1 MEKFEQEIFN
11 TISEGVEK
19 LNEYVEK
26 GSIINNLNIIPI
38 NNNGYI
44 FVYSVRQKFEKKE
57 NNRDKNNEKNHF
69 YLLEN
74 KFSDRKPGYKKEYN
88 EGKTERNIKPN
99 MEKMLKD
106 VLGNDGFDNTDYN
119 NRRTEKNRRKNNYEN
134 KKKYK

>member
-1 MEKFEQEIFN
+1 MEKFEQKVFN
-11 TISEGVEK
+11 TINEGVEK

-26 GSIINNLNIIPI
+26 GLIINNLNIVPI
-38 NNNGYI
+38 NNSGYI

>member
-1 MEKFEQEIFN
+1 MEKFEQEVYN

-57 NNRDKNNEKNHF
+57 NNRDKNTEKN
-69 YLLEN
+69 L
-74 KFSDRKPGYKKEYN
+74 SDRKPGYKKEYN

>member
-1 MEKFEQEIFN
+1 MEKFEQEIFI

-26 GSIINNLNIIPI
+26 GSIINNLNIIT
-38 NNNGYI
+38 NNNVGYT

-57 NNRDKNNEKNHF
+57 NNRDKNNEKN
-69 YLLEN
+69 L
-74 KFSDRKPGYKKEYN
+74 SDRKPGYKKEYN
-88 EGKTERNIKPN
+88 EGKSERNIKPS

-106 VLGNDGFDNTDYN
+106 VLGSDGFDNTDYN
-119 NRRTEKNRRKNNYEN
+119 NRRSEKNRRKNNYEN

>member
-26 GSIINNLNIIPI
+26 GLIINNLNIVPI
-38 NNNGYI
+38 NNSGYI

-57 NNRDKNNEKNHF
+57 NNRDKNTEKN
-69 YLLEN
+69 L
-74 KFSDRKPGYKKEYN
+74 SDRKPGYKKEYN

-119 NRRTEKNRRKNNYEN
+119 NRRSEKNRRKNNYEN

>member
-1 MEKFEQEIFN
+1 MEKFEQKVFI
-11 TISEGVEK
+11 TINEGVEK

-57 NNRDKNNEKNHF
+57 NNRDRNNEKNF
-69 YLLEN
+69 G
-74 KFSDRKPGYKKEYN
+74 DRKPMYKKEN
-88 EGKTERNIKPN
+88 DGSKTERNIKPN

>member
-1 MEKFEQEIFN
+1 MEKFEQKVFI
-11 TISEGVEK
+11 TINEGVEK

-57 NNRDKNNEKNHF
+57 NNRDKNTEKN
-69 YLLEN
+69 L
-74 KFSDRKPGYKKEYN
+74 SDRKPGYKKEYN

>member
-1 MEKFEQEIFN
+1 MEKFEQKVFI
-11 TISEGVEK
+11 TINEGVEK

-74 KFSDRKPGYKKEYN
+74 KFNDRKPGYKKENN
-88 EGKTERNIKPN
+88 EAKPERNIKPN

>member
-1 MEKFEQEIFN
+1 MEKFEQKVFI
-11 TISEGVEK
+11 TINEGVEK

-57 NNRDKNNEKNHF
+57 NNRDKNNEKN
-69 YLLEN
+69 L
-74 KFSDRKPGYKKEYN
+74 SDRKPGYKKEYN

>member
-1 MEKFEQEIFN
+1 MEKFEQKVFN
-11 TISEGVEK
+11 TINEGVEK

>member
-1 MEKFEQEIFN
+1 MEKFEQKVFI
-11 TISEGVEK
+11 TINEGVEK

-57 NNRDKNNEKNHF
+57 NNRDKNTEKN
-69 YLLEN
+69 L
-74 KFSDRKPGYKKEYN
+74 SDRKPGYKKEYN
-88 EGKTERNIKPN
+88 EGKPERNNKPS

-106 VLGNDGFDNTDYN
+106 VLGSDGLDNIDYT
-119 NRRTEKNRRKNNYEN
+119 NRRSEKNRRKNNYEN

>member
-26 GSIINNLNIIPI
+26 GLIINNLNIVP
-38 NNNGYI
+38 NNNVGYT

-57 NNRDKNNEKNHF
+57 NNRDKNNEKN
-69 YLLEN
+69 L
-74 KFSDRKPGYKKEYN
+74 SDRKPGYKKENN
-88 EGKTERNIKPN
+88 EAKPERNIKPN

-119 NRRTEKNRRKNNYEN
+119 NRRSEKTRRKNNYEN

>member
-1 MEKFEQEIFN
+1 MEKFEQEVYN

-26 GSIINNLNIIPI
+26 GSIISNLNIIP
-38 NNNGYI
+38 NNNVGYT

-57 NNRDKNNEKNHF
+57 NNRDKNNEKNF
-69 YLLEN
+69 G
-74 KFSDRKPGYKKEYN
+74 DRKPAYKKEN
-88 EGKTERNIKPN
+88 DGSKTERNIKPN

-119 NRRTEKNRRKNNYEN
+119 NRRSEKTRRKNNYEN

>member
-1 MEKFEQEIFN
+1 MEKFEQKVFN
-11 TISEGVEK
+11 TINEGVEK

-26 GSIINNLNIIPI
+26 GLIINNLNIVPI
-38 NNNGYI
+38 NNSGYI

-57 NNRDKNNEKNHF
+57 NNRDKNTEKN
-69 YLLEN
+69 L
-74 KFSDRKPGYKKEYN
+74 SDRKPGYKKEYN

>member
-1 MEKFEQEIFN
+1 MEKFEQKVFI
-11 TISEGVEK
+11 TINEGVEK

-26 GSIINNLNIIPI
+26 GSIINNLNIIP
-38 NNNGYI
+38 NNNGGYI

-57 NNRDKNNEKNHF
+57 NNRDKNNEKNF
-69 YLLEN
+69 N
-74 KFSDRKPGYKKEYN
+74 DRKPGYKKEYN
-88 EGKTERNIKPN
+88 EAKPERNIKPN

-119 NRRTEKNRRKNNYEN
+119 NRRSEKNRRKNNYEN

>member
-1 MEKFEQEIFN
+1 MEKFEQKVFI
-11 TISEGVEK
+11 TINEGVEK

-26 GSIINNLNIIPI
+26 GSIINNLNIIPN

-57 NNRDKNNEKNHF
+57 NNRDKNTEKN
-69 YLLEN
+69 L
-74 KFSDRKPGYKKEYN
+74 SDRKPGYKKEYN

-119 NRRTEKNRRKNNYEN
+119 NRRSEKNRRKNNYEN

>member
-1 MEKFEQEIFN
+1 MEKFEQKVFI
-11 TISEGVEK
+11 TINEGVEK

-57 NNRDKNNEKNHF
+57 NNRDKNTEKN
-69 YLLEN
+69 L
-74 KFSDRKPGYKKEYN
+74 SDRKPGYKKEYN
-88 EGKTERNIKPN
+88 EGKTERNIKPS

-106 VLGNDGFDNTDYN
+106 VLGSDGLDNIDYT
-119 NRRTEKNRRKNNYEN
+119 NRRSEKNRRKNNYEN

>member
-1 MEKFEQEIFN
+1 MEKFEQKVFI
-11 TISEGVEK
+11 TINEGVEK

-38 NNNGYI
+38 NNNGYM

-57 NNRDKNNEKNHF
+57 NNRDKNTEKN
-69 YLLEN
+69 L
-74 KFSDRKPGYKKEYN
+74 SDRKPGYKKEYN

-119 NRRTEKNRRKNNYEN
+119 NRRSEKNRRKNNYEN

>member
-1 MEKFEQEIFN
+1 MEKFEQEIFI

-26 GSIINNLNIIPI
+26 GSIINNLNIIP
-38 NNNGYI
+38 NNNVGYT

-57 NNRDKNNEKNHF
+57 NNRDKNNEKN
-69 YLLEN
+69 L
-74 KFSDRKPGYKKEYN
+74 SDRKPGYKKEYN
-88 EGKTERNIKPN
+88 EGKSERNIKPS

-106 VLGNDGFDNTDYN
+106 VLGSDGFDNTDYN
-119 NRRTEKNRRKNNYEN
+119 NRRSEKNRRKNNYEN

>member
-1 MEKFEQEIFN
+1 MEKFEQKVFN
-11 TISEGVEK
+11 TINEGVEK

-57 NNRDKNNEKNHF
+57 NNRDKNTEKN
-69 YLLEN
+69 L
-74 KFSDRKPGYKKEYN
+74 SDRKPGYKKEYN

>member
-1 MEKFEQEIFN
+1 MEKFEQEIFM
-11 TISEGVEK
+11 TVSEGVEK

-26 GSIINNLNIIPI
+26 GLIINNLNIIP
-38 NNNGYI
+38 NNNVGYT

-57 NNRDKNNEKNHF
+57 NNRDKNDEKNF
-69 YLLEN
+69 N
-74 KFSDRKPGYKKEYN
+74 DRKPGYKKEYN
-88 EGKTERNIKPN
+88 ESKPERNIKPN

-106 VLGNDGFDNTDYN
+106 VLGNDGLDNADYN

>member
-1 MEKFEQEIFN
+1 MEKFEQKVFI
-11 TISEGVEK
+11 TINEGVEK

-44 FVYSVRQKFEKKE
+44 FVYSVRQKFETKE
-57 NNRDKNNEKNHF
+57 NNRDRNNEKNF
-69 YLLEN
+69 G
-74 KFSDRKPGYKKEYN
+74 DRKPMYKKEN
-88 EGKTERNIKPN
+88 DGSRTERNIKPN

-106 VLGNDGFDNTDYN
+106 VLGSDGFDNTDYN
-119 NRRTEKNRRKNNYEN
+119 NRRKNNYEN

>member
-1 MEKFEQEIFN
+1 MEKFEQEIFI

-26 GSIINNLNIIPI
+26 GLIINNLNIIP
-38 NNNGYI
+38 NNNVGYT

-57 NNRDKNNEKNHF
+57 NNRDKNNEKN
-69 YLLEN
+69 LI
-74 KFSDRKPGYKKEYN
+74 DRKTGYKKEYN
-88 EGKTERNIKPN
+88 EGKSERNIKPS

-106 VLGNDGFDNTDYN
+106 VLGSDGFDNADYN
-119 NRRTEKNRRKNNYEN
+119 NRRVEKNKRKNNYEN

>member
-1 MEKFEQEIFN
+1 MEKFEHEMFHTVN
-11 TISEGVEK
+11 EGVKK

-26 GSIINNLNIIPI
+26 GLIISNLNIIP
-38 NNNGYI
+38 NVNVGFT

-57 NNRDKNNEKNHF
+57 NNRDRNNEKNF
-69 YLLEN
+69 G
-74 KFSDRKPGYKKEYN
+74 DRKPMYKKEN
-88 EGKTERNIKPN
+88 DGSRTERNIKPN

-106 VLGNDGFDNTDYN
+106 VLGSDGFDNTDYN

>member
-1 MEKFEQEIFN
+1 MEKFEQKVFI
-11 TISEGVEK
+11 TINEGVEK

-26 GSIINNLNIIPI
+26 GLIINNLNIVPI
-38 NNNGYI
+38 NNRGYI

-74 KFSDRKPGYKKEYN
+74 KFNDRKPGYKKENN
-88 EGKTERNIKPN
+88 EAKPERNIKPN

-119 NRRTEKNRRKNNYEN
+119 NRRSEKNRRKNNYEN

>member
-1 MEKFEQEIFN
+1 MEKFEQKVFI
-11 TISEGVEK
+11 TINEGVEK

-57 NNRDKNNEKNHF
+57 NNRDKNNEKNF
-69 YLLEN
+69 N
-74 KFSDRKPGYKKEYN
+74 DRKPGYKKEYN
-88 EGKTERNIKPN
+88 EAKPERNIKPN

-119 NRRTEKNRRKNNYEN
+119 NRRSEKNRRKNNYEN

>member
-1 MEKFEQEIFN
+1 MEKFEQKVFI
-11 TISEGVEK
+11 TINEGVEK
-19 LNEYVEK
+19 LNEYIEK

-38 NNNGYI
+38 NNSGYI

-57 NNRDKNNEKNHF
+57 NNIDRNNEKNF
-69 YLLEN
+69 N
-74 KFSDRKPGYKKEYN
+74 DRKPGYKKEN
-88 EGKTERNIKPN
+88 DGSRTERNIKPN

-106 VLGNDGFDNTDYN
+106 VLGSDGFDNTDYN

>member
-1 MEKFEQEIFN
+1 MEKFEQEVYN

-26 GSIINNLNIIPI
+26 GSIINNLNIIP
-38 NNNGYI
+38 NNNGGYI

-57 NNRDKNNEKNHF
+57 NNRDKNNEKNF
-69 YLLEN
+69 G
-74 KFSDRKPGYKKEYN
+74 DRKPMHKKEN
-88 EGKTERNIKPN
+88 DGSKTERTIKPN

-119 NRRTEKNRRKNNYEN
+119 NRRTEKNKRKNNYEN